1 MDCGSLLPLFRS
13 QPAGKARPS
22 HHLPHSTLMKSTLR
36 TLLLFGLAAGT
47 ASAQSYYKQPQLFSK
62 QPDEKKSSFLVERFG
77 PVGLS
82 LELIQPAFTIRIKE
96 IEPGSPASQTDL
108 KPGQIIASVN
118 GETLK
123 DIDPRIQLG
132 NMITTAEAKDGILK
146 LLVADQPGGP
156 TREVVV
162 TIPALGAY
170 SKTWPLDCP
179 KSDKIIR
186 NFAEYLKKPGSNKGF
201 ADIGMLFLLST
212 GEESDLAFVR
222 DWARSLKGASTL
234 SWHIGY
240 GGLALCEYYLRT
252 GDESVLPAIQ
262 ARADQLV
269 LMENNGGWAGRGALA
284 ALTYGGGGGHLNA
297 GGTLAAGYLLM
308 AKECGAKIPD
318 ETLLRVLAHFYRF
331 AGRGNVPYG
340 NNKPESGYTDNGKNG
355 KLAFVLSAA
364 ANLTPAGEKSV
375 YARARDT
382 NSQFAFYSTGYML
395 HGHTGGGI
403 GEIWRSASMGLLH
416 EKTPKHYRE
425 FMDNRRWHYELS
437 RRFDGS
443 FAILAGER
451 YDTTEWGAGYALT
464 LTVPRKT
471 LRLTGAPP
479 TKFSKPYPLP
489 ERPWGTAE
497 DDDFESIVGAK
508 LPDGSVPDLSK
519 ETFATATGLALI
531 SSKDKTKRTREQLLH
546 FLHHPNYGVRTI
558 YRDEIG
564 QHDASLLDG
573 LLAHDDA
580 RVRRTA
586 LEYLEKNGDLTPPRL
601 ERLRTMLTDPQESW
615 FVKDMALLV
624 AARAPQDWIATQVD
638 IILPYLAHHD
648 WWFQN
653 SALYALTPVVA
664 DLRCYQKVLPAIG
677 KLLQTA
683 HVYGIVNPIRWGAMP
698 EMIKSA
704 PPEVQAL
711 ARESFKEA
719 YDNYVDYKHPIEQVN
734 KTVNPTI
741 REFLAETIA
750 NVPGGFDV
758 LYQVAKERS
767 PGAAL
772 PYEDLF
778 LKADPEQFSPALK
791 KEVDRLIKTR
801 LIPRFIG
808 QNREY
813 LLKEIANE
821 NVPSSYHYRSPRMLE
836 LADLYRQ
843 SGVDGY
849 AWRDFGPKPTEMKFH
864 YLSFDPPEQQAWD
877 VEKARYRPVT
887 LPQGLDDWFQ
897 PSFDPVK
904 AGWKSGL
911 QPFGA
916 TNGTL
921 ETKAGK
927 CPLDFCRHG
936 EPAKTLWEKEVLL
949 LRGSFPFPKFKEGHR
964 YELRL
969 GGMSHV
975 GAGEGG
981 RIYVNGKLF
990 FENKTKV
997 DKRAGAKPFGGHIHR
1012 DWWPDFQNGKTDIAY
1027 IGFMGNH
1034 KGIKSRH
1041 LMLWIQEFNMPA
1053 LTEKEIVQSASALP
1067 MTSSAW
1073 QALQDPDAND
1083 LDPAAGKFVWDGKF
1097 ISNTKLT
1104 GSWKT
1109 VGTVAN
1115 PADFDP
1121 AKPKEASRA
1130 PIQSLSLQPD
1140 GATDELLLIWSGETL
1155 MDLRK
1160 NESLTMRIES
1170 LNGTDYL
1177 FIETGGFQTK
1187 NGNTWKCP
1195 WFVLK
1200 RP

>member
-1 MDCGSLLPLFRS
+1 M
-13 QPAGKARPS
+13 KAPV
-22 HHLPHSTLMKSTLR
+22 LITLAL
-36 TLLLFGLAAGT
+36 GLATTLAP
-47 ASAQSYYKQPQLFSK
+47 AQSYYKQPQLFSK
-62 QPDEKKSSFLVERFG
+62 QPDEKKSSFIVERFG
-77 PVGLS
+77 PVGMS
-82 LELIQPAFTIRIKE
+82 LELIQPAFTIKIGK
-96 IEPGSPASQTDL
+96 IEEGSPAAASGL
-108 KPGQIIASVN
+108 KAGQIIASVN

-132 NMITTAEAKDGILK
+132 NMITTAEANGGVMK
-146 LLVADQPGGP
+146 LLVADKPGAP

-162 TIPALGAY
+162 TIPALGAF
-170 SKTWPLDCP
+170 SKTWPLNCP
-179 KSDKIIR
+179 KSDKIVR
-186 NFAEYLKKPGSNKGF
+186 NYAEYLKKPDSNKGF

-212 GEESDLAFVR
+212 GEEKDLSYVR
-222 DWARSLKGASTL
+222 DWARSQKGASSL
-234 SWHIGY
+234 AWHIGY

-252 GDESVLPAIQ
+252 GDETVLPAIQ
-262 ARADQLV
+262 SRADQLV
-269 LMENNGGWAGRGALA
+269 LTENNGGWAGRGALA

-364 ANLTPAGEKSV
+364 ANLTPEGEKSI

-382 NSQFAFYSTGYML
+382 NSQFAYYSTGYML

-416 EKTPKHYRE
+416 EKQPKHYRE
-425 FMDNRRWHYELS
+425 FMDNRKWHYELS

-451 YDTTEWGAGYALT
+451 YDNPDWGAGYALT
-464 LTVPRKT
+464 FTVPRKT

-479 TKFSKPYPLP
+479 TKFSKLYQLP

-508 LPDGSVPDLSK
+508 LPDGSIPDLSK
-519 ETFATATGLALI
+519 ETFATSTGLALI

-564 QHDASLLDG
+564 QHDAALLDG

-586 LEYLEKNGDLTPPRL
+586 LEYLEKNGELTPPRL
-601 ERLRTMLTDPQESW
+601 ERLRAILADPQESW

-624 AARAPQDWIATQVD
+624 AARAPQDWIAAQVD
-638 IILPYLAHHD
+638 IILPYLSHED

-653 SALYALTPVVA
+653 SALVALTPVAA
-664 DLRCYQKVLPAIG
+664 DKRCYQKVIPAIG
-677 KLLQTA
+677 KLLQTN
-683 HVYGIVNPIRWGAMP
+683 HVYGIVSPIRWGALP
-698 EMIKSA
+698 GILKSA

-711 ARESFKEA
+711 ARESFKDA
-719 YDNYVDYKHPIEQVN
+719 YANYVEYKHPLESVN

-741 REFLAETIA
+741 REFLAETLA

-758 LYQVAKERS
+758 LYQIAKQRD
-767 PGAAL
+767 PGAEL

-778 LKADPEQFSPALK
+778 LKADPEQFSPSLK
-791 KEVDRLIKTR
+791 KEVDQLIKTR

-808 QNREY
+808 ENREY
-813 LLKEIANE
+813 LIKEMANE
-821 NVPSSYHYRSPRMLE
+821 EIPFAAYYQSPKSIA

-843 SGVDGY
+843 IGVNDY
-849 AWRDFGPKPTEMKFH
+849 NWRDFGPKPTEMKFH
-864 YLSFDPPEQQAWD
+864 YLSFDPQEKLAWD
-877 VEKARYRPVT
+877 VDKPRYRPIT
-887 LPQGLDDWFQ
+887 LPQGLDDWFK

-916 TNGTL
+916 FNGKP
-921 ETKAGK
+921 ETKPGG

-936 EPAKTLWEKEVLL
+936 EPVKTFWEKEVLM
-949 LRGSFPFPKFKEGHR
+949 LRGTFEFPKFKEGQR

-990 FENKTKV
+990 LENKTKV
-997 DKRAGAKPFGGHIHR
+997 DKRAGAKPFGGHIDR
-1012 DWWPDFQNGKTDIAY
+1012 NWWPDFQNGKTEIAY

-1034 KGIKSRH
+1034 KGIQSRH
-1041 LMLWIQEFNMPA
+1041 LMLWIQEFNMPP
-1053 LTEKEIVQSASALP
+1053 LTEKEIVQSAAVLP

-1073 QALQDPDAND
+1073 QALQDSDAND
-1083 LDPAAGKFVWDGKF
+1083 LDPEQGKFVWDGKF
-1097 ISNTKLT
+1097 AANTKLAGT
-1104 GSWKT
+1104 WKT
-1109 VGTVAN
+1109 VGYVTN

-1121 AKPKEASRA
+1121 AKPKEVNRA
-1130 PIQSLSLQPD
+1130 PHQALNLKTD
-1140 GATDELLLIWSGETL
+1140 GSTDDLLLIWSGDTL

-1160 NESLTMRIES
+1160 NEALAMRMEK

-1177 FIETGGFQTK
+1177 FIEVGGFQTK
-1187 NGNTWKCP
+1187 NGNAWKSP
-1195 WFVLK
+1195 WFVMK

>member
-1 MDCGSLLPLFRS
+1 MNPRIIIPLVVGLTTCMAMSDSFYKD
-13 QPAGKARPS
+13 PA
-22 HHLPHSTLMKSTLR
+22 
-36 TLLLFGLAAGT
+36 
-47 ASAQSYYKQPQLFSK
+47 LFSMR
-62 QPDEKKSSFLVERFG
+62 PDEKKSSTTVARFG
-77 PVGLS
+77 PVGMS
-82 LELIQPAFTIRIKE
+82 VELIQPAFTIKVGM
-96 IEPGSPASQTDL
+96 IEEGSPAAAAGL
-108 KPGQIIASVN
+108 KPGQIVESIN

-132 NMITTAEAKDGILK
+132 NMITAAEAGDGTLK
-146 LLVADQPGGP
+146 FAIKGEAAP
-156 TREVVV
+156 VVV
-162 TIPALGAY
+162 KIPALGAY

-179 KSDKIIR
+179 KSDKIVR
-186 NFAEYLKKPGSNKGF
+186 NFADYLKKPGSNKGF

-212 GEESDLAFVR
+212 GDESDLAFVR
-222 DWARSLKGASTL
+222 NWARSQKGAAGSA
-234 SWHIGY
+234 WYIGY

-252 GDESVLPAIQ
+252 GDQAVLPAIQ
-262 ARADQLV
+262 ARADRLV
-269 LMENNGGWAGRGALA
+269 EMENNGGWAGRGPLA

-297 GGTLAAGYLLM
+297 AGTLAAGYLLF

-331 AGRGNVPYG
+331 SGRGNVPYG

-355 KLAFVLSAA
+355 KLAYVMSAA
-364 ANLTPAGEKSV
+364 ANLTPDGEKSV

-382 NSQFAFYSTGYML
+382 NAQFAFYSTGYML

-416 EKTPKHYRE
+416 QKMPNHYRE

-437 RRFDGS
+437 RRFDGT
-443 FAILAGER
+443 FAILGGER
-451 YDTTEWGAGYALT
+451 YDDIEWGAGYALT
-464 LTVPRKT
+464 FTVPRKT

-479 TKFSKPYPLP
+479 TKFSKPYQLP
-489 ERPWGTAE
+489 ERPWGTPE
-497 DDDFESIVGAK
+497 DDDFESILPAK
-508 LPDGSVPDLSK
+508 LADGTMPDLSK
-519 ETFATATGLALI
+519 ETFATSTGLALI
-531 SSKDKTKRTREQLLH
+531 SSRGGKPLDRERLLH

-558 YRDEIG
+558 YRDEIKN
-564 QHDASLLDG
+564 HDPALLDG
-573 LLAHDDA
+573 LLTHDDA

-586 LEYLEKNGDLTPPRL
+586 LEFLEKNGDLTPARL
-601 ERLRTMLTDPQESW
+601 ERLRSILTDPAESW
-615 FVKDMALLV
+615 FVKETALLV
-624 AARAPQDWIATQVD
+624 AARAPQDWIAAQVD
-638 IILPYLAHHD
+638 IILPYLAHHE
-648 WWFQN
+648 WWFQH
-653 SALYALTPVVA
+653 SALVALTPVVA
-664 DLRCYQKVLPAIG
+664 DQRCYKKVLPAIG
-677 KLLQTA
+677 KLLQTN

-698 EMIKSA
+698 EALKNA
-704 PPEVQAL
+704 APEVQAL

-719 YDNYVDYKHPIEQVN
+719 YTNYVDYKHQLDQVN
-734 KTVNPTI
+734 ATVNPTI

-758 LYQVAKERS
+758 LYQVAKERN
-767 PGAAL
+767 PKATL
-772 PYEDLF
+772 PYEELY

-791 KEVDRLIKTR
+791 QEVAQLIKTR

-808 QNREY
+808 ENREF

-821 NVPSSYHYRSPRMLE
+821 NVPFSYHYRSPRAMD

-843 SGVDGY
+843 IGVQDY

-877 VEKARYRPVT
+877 SEKSRYRPIT
-887 LPQGLDDWFQ
+887 LPQGQEDWFK
-897 PSFDPVK
+897 PSFDPAQ

-916 TNGTL
+916 VNGKL
-921 ETKAGK
+921 EDKASK

-936 EPAKTLWEKEVLL
+936 EPMQTLWEKEVLL
-949 LRGSFPFPKFKEGHR
+949 LRGKFTFPKFKEGHR

-990 FENKTKV
+990 IENKTKV
-997 DKRAGAKPFGGHIHR
+997 DRRDGGRPFGGHINR
-1012 DWWPDFQNGKTDIAY
+1012 DWWPDFQNGETEIAY

-1034 KGIKSRH
+1034 KGLKKRH
-1041 LMLWIQEFNMPA
+1041 LMLWVQEFKMPP
-1053 LTEKEIVQSASALP
+1053 LTDKEMIQSATALP

-1083 LDPAAGKFVWDGKF
+1083 LNPEAGKFLWDGKF
-1097 ISNTKLT
+1097 VANSKLV
-1104 GSWKT
+1104 GPWKT
-1109 VGTVAN
+1109 VGSVAS
-1115 PADFDP
+1115 PSEFDP
-1121 AKPKEASRA
+1121 AKPKESNRA
-1130 PIQSLSLQPD
+1130 PFQTLNLKAGGS
-1140 GATDELLLIWSGETL
+1140 TDDPLVIWSGQTL

-1160 NESLTMRIES
+1160 NEALTMRMEK
-1170 LNGTDYL
+1170 LKGTDYL
-1177 FIETGGFQTK
+1177 FIEIGGFQTK
-1187 NGNTWKCP
+1187 NGNTWKSP